1 MGAARSTRL
10 FASSPV
16 ADAFFFGFSFD
27 AGAFA
32 GDFSGRAFFRGWHTS
47 SASTSAGAGGAGR

>member
-16 ADAFFFGFSFD
+16 ADAFFFAVGFD
-27 AGAFA
+27 AAGA
-32 GDFSGRAFFRGWHTS
+32 FSGRAFFRGWHTS
-47 SASTSAGAGGAGR
+47 SASSSAGAGGAGR

>member
-16 ADAFFFGFSFD
+16 ADAFFAFGFAA
-27 AGAFA
+27 AGAVA
-32 GDFSGRAFFRGWHTS
+32 GRTFFRGWHTS
-47 SASTSAGAGGAGR
+47 SASSSAGAGGAGR